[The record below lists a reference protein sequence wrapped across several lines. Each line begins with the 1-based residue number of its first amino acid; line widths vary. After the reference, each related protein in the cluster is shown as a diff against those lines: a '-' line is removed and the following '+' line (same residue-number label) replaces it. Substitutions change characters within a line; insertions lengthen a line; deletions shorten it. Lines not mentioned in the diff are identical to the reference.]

1 MQENTTSLPAGRA
14 IAMPAPKNAMGYT
27 VAEAAKI
34 LGKHP
39 NTIYAWT
46 RPGYPLADARQIGST
61 FYIPRW
67 LRPAGAEGALGQTP
81 LTEIEDRKAARDLLG
96 ELGAIRGHWAEMEA
110 Q

>member
-1 MQENTTSLPAGRA
+1 MQEHPTGLPAGR
-14 IAMPAPKNAMGYT
+14 AMPAPKNAMGYT

-61 FYIPRW
+61 FYIPRRAVRA
-67 LRPAGAEGALGQTP
+67 LLDLDDMAELATANG
-81 LTEIEDRKAARDLLG
+81 G
-96 ELGAIRGHWAEMEA
+96 EVA
-110 Q
+110 